1 MDALSPLDD
10 RRRKMQ
16 IAVMAG
22 IFNYNGNIVIIG
34 IFNGDYNGNAGC
46 NRDVLR

>member
-1 MDALSPLDD
+1 MIEDVRCADSSYGGD
-10 RRRKMQ
+10 
-16 IAVMAG
+16 I
-22 IFNYNGNIVIIG
+22 NYNGNIVIIG

>member
-1 MDALSPLDD
+1 MIEDVRCADSSYGED
-10 RRRKMQ
+10 
-16 IAVMAG
+16 I
-22 IFNYNGNIVIIG
+22 NHNGNIVIIG